1 MRIVSLNPRYLQYE
15 NDLRIPRPQA
25 IPFNVICM
33 GKVYAAGYSDGITMI
48 IFKNENEKPASQ
60 INYFRMVPKAFVD
73 ALVTGNRQDIIEKF
87 VDQAINGLYPVY
99 IEDNPNYF
107 L

>member
-1 MRIVSLNPRYLQYE
+1 MKIVSLNPRYLQYE

-25 IPFNVICM
+25 IPFNVIKV
-33 GKVYAAGYSDGITMI
+33 GKIYAAGYSDGITMI
-48 IFKNENEKPASQ
+48 VFSNEENKPTNQ
-60 INYFRMVPKAFVD
+60 INYFRMVPKAFVN
-73 ALVTGNRQDIIEKF
+73 ALVSGDSQDIIEKF

>member
-1 MRIVSLNPRYLQYE
+1 MKFVTQNPLYLQY
-15 NDLRIPRPQA
+15 DGMVVKRPSA
-25 IPFNVICM
+25 IPFNVIKKA
-33 GKVYAAGYSDGITMI
+33 KVYAAGYSNGITMV
-48 IFKNENEKPASQ
+48 IFSTEEGKPANQ
-60 INYFRMVPKAFVD
+60 INYFRMVPKIYVD
-73 ALVTGNRQDIIEKF
+73 GLVSGDKDIIERF